1 MGGGCGLVLGP
12 SPGGVGGGGGDGV
25 GVERVRV
32 CLFPL
37 TVDSGSA
44 SL

>member
-1 MGGGCGLVLGP
+1 MGGGCGLVLGL
-12 SPGGVGGGGGDGV
+12 SHGGVGGGGGDGV

-37 TVDSGSA
+37 TVDSA
-44 SL
+44 SV